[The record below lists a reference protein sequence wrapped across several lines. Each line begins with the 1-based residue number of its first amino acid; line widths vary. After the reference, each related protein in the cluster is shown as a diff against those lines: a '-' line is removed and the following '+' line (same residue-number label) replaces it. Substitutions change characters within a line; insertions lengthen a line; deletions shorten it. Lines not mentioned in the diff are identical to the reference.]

1 MAPNSLCLKKTPL
14 QVSDDFELLE
24 LMLDD
29 MENAPDL
36 YKPTNYWSIF
46 INNYV
51 PKLRQNGLTDYRRSK
66 DAAIGRFIKPDPIPP
81 SAKII
86 LSQNRWLYN
95 RYTIKIPRWS
105 RLLEAI
111 SEYLT
116 NKLFIQLG
124 YAISPENLWQLSI
137 AYVKQMASHTNAC
150 PLEDVQPSLFGNPEA
165 VFEHNGIMYP
175 FSFLTY
181 YARYVYCTQ
190 FVNFKD
196 IHRVVELGSGGGQQA
211 EVLKKCH
218 PDLTILL
225 FDIPPQS
232 YVCEQYLK
240 ASFPG
245 QVRSY
250 RSTREILSLDELEEG
265 KIHILSASQMPLL
278 KSYNHDLFISCVSL
292 AEMEPHV
299 VRNYL
304 DIVNHSARNA
314 YLCQYFYGKA
324 TARKKGLPGVLKPS
338 VFKDYE
344 ASLNQLTLI
353 DRSPVNTNLGIARGE
368 KVTEEA
374 FWRRPP

>member
-1 MAPNSLCLKKTPL
+1 MTANSLHLQKATL
-14 QVSDDFELLE
+14 QVPDDFELLE
-24 LMLDD
+24 LMLED
-29 MENAPDL
+29 MESAPVL

-51 PKLRQNGLTDYRRSK
+51 PELRQNGLIDYRRSR
-66 DAAIGRFIKPDPIPP
+66 DTAIGRFVKPDSIPP

-86 LSQNRWLYN
+86 LSQNRWLHN
-95 RYTIKIPRWS
+95 RYTIKIPGWV
-105 RLLEAI
+105 RLLETI

-116 NKLFIQLG
+116 DKLFIQLG
-124 YAISPENLWQLSI
+124 YAISPENLWELSF
-137 AYVKQMASHTNAC
+137 AYVKQMASQTNAY
-150 PLEDVQPSLFGNPEA
+150 PLEKIQPSLYGNPEA
-165 VFEHNGIMYP
+165 IFEQNGTIYP

-181 YARYVYCTQ
+181 YARYVYCAR
-190 FVNFKD
+190 FINFKAVR
-196 IHRVVELGSGGGQQA
+196 RVVELGSGGGQQA

-240 ASFPG
+240 ASFPD

-250 RSTREILSLDELEEG
+250 RNNREISSLDELEEG
-265 KIHILSASQMPLL
+265 KIHILGAAQMPLL
-278 KSYNHDLFISCVSL
+278 NNYRHDLFISCVSL
-292 AEMEPHV
+292 AEMEPHI

-304 DIVNHSARNA
+304 GIVNNSARNV
-314 YLCQYFYGKA
+314 YLSQYFYGKA

-344 ASLNQLTLI
+344 DSLDQLTLI
-353 DRSPVNTNLGIARGE
+353 DRSPINSNLGIARGE
-368 KVTEEA
+368 KVTEDA
-374 FWRRPP
+374 FWKRPV